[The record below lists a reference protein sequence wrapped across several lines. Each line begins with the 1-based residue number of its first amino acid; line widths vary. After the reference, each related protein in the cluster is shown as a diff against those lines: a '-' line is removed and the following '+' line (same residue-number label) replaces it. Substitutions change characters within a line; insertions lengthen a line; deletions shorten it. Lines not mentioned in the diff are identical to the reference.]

1 MKNELPVVVGV
12 EIPLDEHGR
21 YNMNTLHKSSGEGKH
36 KSPNKWLEN
45 KHTQELIAEL
55 EAKLLKTFQTP
66 NLALDQKVLNVV
78 NGGSNPGTYA
88 HELIAISYAGWV
100 RVDFQLDVNQAFIN
114 YRSGKVEINLLD
126 MPSLDA
132 VAGRINELRNQ
143 LVRDE
148 KAEQELLT
156 VCSLTMNARKKTK
169 PKRQQMIEAL
179 AQAGQGSLAIDDND

>member
-1 MKNELPVVVGV
+1 
-12 EIPLDEHGR
+12 
-21 YNMNTLHKSSGEGKH
+21 
-36 KSPNKWLEN
+36 
-45 KHTQELIAEL
+45 
-55 EAKLLKTFQTP
+55 
-66 NLALDQKVLNVV
+66 
-78 NGGSNPGTYA
+78 
-88 HELIAISYAGWV
+88 
-100 RVDFQLDVNQAFIN
+100 
-114 YRSGKVEINLLD
+114 

-143 LVRDE
+143 LVLDE

>member
-12 EIPLDEHGR
+12 EIPLDEYGR

-55 EAKLLKTFQTP
+55 EAKLLKNIQTP
-66 NLALDQKVLNVV
+66 NSGSVRKVINVV

-88 HELIAISYAGWV
+88 HELIAISYAGWI
-100 RVDFQLDVNQAFIN
+100 RPDFQLDVNQAFID
-114 YRSGKVEINLLD
+114 YRAGKVEINLLD

-143 LVRDE
+143 LVLDE

-156 VCSLTMNARKKTK
+156 MCSLTMNARKKTK

>member
-1 MKNELPVVVGV
+1 MKSELPVVVGV
-12 EIPLDEHGR
+12 EIPLDEYGR

-55 EAKLLKTFQTP
+55 EAKLLKNIQTP
-66 NLALDQKVLNVV
+66 NSGSARKVINVV

-88 HELIAISYAGWV
+88 HELIAISYAGWI
-100 RVDFQLDVNQAFIN
+100 RPDFQLDVNQAFID
-114 YRSGKVEINLLD
+114 YRAGKVEINLLD

-143 LVRDE
+143 LVLDE